1 MDKLLAI
8 WKILNGKKVTIGA
21 LMMLGAQVLRMIG
34 KPEWAEIIDKL
45 VEILNTGGLA
55 IAGVGVADK
64 IRKKEWNTVA

>member
-64 IRKKEWNTVA
+64 LRKKEWNTVA

>member
-21 LMMLGAQVLRMIG
+21 LMLLGAQVLRMIG

-45 VEILNTGGLA
+45 VEILNTGGLT
-55 IAGVGVADK
+55 IVGVGVADK

>member
-64 IRKKEWNTVA
+64 LRKKEWNTVT